1 MIARTTVPPADAAA
15 IAANPS
21 ANPSARPL
29 ATEPGP
35 VSSRL
40 CSHCGQVLL
49 RTAFPGPDGAFFCC
63 EGCREVHA
71 FLSAERWAPYRDL
84 MDQGGKRAP
93 RAWVDEAFRT
103 LLASLGNPATLAG
116 LGRWDGRKHAV
127 TLRARDVTCAGCGF
141 LVEALLRESPGVG
154 AFEVDFLHGE
164 AYLEYDADKTTLREV
179 LEGLARFGY
188 RLEPVDGTGDAK
200 PEPDRGLLYR
210 IAVAAFCF
218 LNSMA
223 FAAAVYAGI
232 GRGISA
238 SWAGLFGLAGFAV
251 ALPAVL
257 YSAQPFYLG
266 AWRAWRAKRF
276 NVDST
281 VTLGIAVAFLASAH
295 AAWTGGGGNFS
306 DSLSGLVF
314 FLLAGRWAVRRF
326 EAGLALE
333 GRWFERLAPGHVT
346 VRRGGNLARA
356 PAESVRPGEI
366 VELGAGEYSPVDG
379 ALEGEE
385 AWMDTSLLTGESR
398 ASRLRRGDAVFA
410 GYLNLKGRAA
420 LAASG
425 PGGQTRIAGLR
436 RDLAALASGRG
447 PVPDGSGPVA
457 MRFTLAVAA
466 CAVAA
471 FCLHLRAGLPHAL
484 ETAAS
489 VFIVSCACA
498 LALAVPINRG
508 LGLKRARALG
518 FHFRAQAAL
527 EALRGVRCVLFDK
540 TGTLTFT
547 RRAVAGWDWQRAWR
561 DGARQD
567 SALRSLRA
575 ATAGSLHPVSLSIQ
589 AALEI
594 LPPDG
599 LRAAHARELPHFG
612 IVARVPDPAGR
623 EQVICLCKYGAWG
636 AAGPF
641 AEMGYALPEGPLPYA
656 DACLFIDGELAALI
670 RFTEEIKPE
679 AARLVA
685 ALEARGLGVALLSG
699 DNPGKVRAF
708 AEACGIR
715 DWRASLSPEAK
726 RTAAEEYRRRYG
738 RILAVGDGFN
748 DSLLFG
754 TSDLAM
760 AVAGGAA
767 DRLEG
772 VDILASGDRP
782 MALASLFSLAD
793 GVSRGVRRGYWAS
806 GIYNAGAIAAALA
819 GWVTPLFAAVLMPI
833 SGLSLCLLAWLSIPR
848 RP

>member
-1 MIARTTVPPADAAA
+1 LIARPAFAG
-15 IAANPS
+15 
-21 ANPSARPL
+21 
-29 ATEPGP
+29 T
-35 VSSRL
+35 VSSRA
-40 CSHCGQVLL
+40 CAHCGQVLL
-49 RTAFPGPDGAFFCC
+49 RTAFPGPEGAFFCC

-71 FLSAERWAPYRDL
+71 FLAGERWAPYRDL
-84 MDQGGKRAP
+84 MVQGGKRAP
-93 RAWVDEAFRT
+93 RAWVGEAFRS
-103 LLASLGNPATLAG
+103 LLASLEDPATLAG
-116 LGRWDGRKHAV
+116 LGRWNGRRHAV

-141 LVEALLRESPGVG
+141 LVEALLRESPGVD

-164 AYLEYDADKTTLREV
+164 AYLEYDAEKTTLGEV
-179 LEGLARFGY
+179 LERLARFGY
-188 RLEPVDGTGDAK
+188 RLEPIDGTGSAK

-218 LNSMA
+218 MNSMA
-223 FAAAVYAGI
+223 FSAAVYAGI

-238 SWAGLFGLAGFAV
+238 SWARVFGLAGFAV

-257 YSAQPFYLG
+257 YCAQPFYQG

-281 VTLGIAVAFLASAH
+281 VTLGVAVAFLASAH
-295 AAWTGGGGNFS
+295 AAWTGRGGNFS

-346 VRRGGNLARA
+346 VRRGEGLARV
-356 PAESVRPGEI
+356 PAESVREGEI
-366 VELGAGEYSPVDG
+366 VELGAGEYAPVDG
-379 ALEGEE
+379 SLAADE

-398 ASRLRRGDAVFA
+398 AARLRRDDPVFA

-420 LAASG
+420 LRASG
-425 PGGQTRIAGLR
+425 PRGQTRIAGLR
-436 RDLAALASGRG
+436 RDLAALSAGRG
-447 PVPDGSGPVA
+447 PVPDGSGRVA

-471 FCLHLRAGLPHAL
+471 FFLHLRSGLPHAL

-547 RRAVAGWDWQRAWR
+547 RRSVAGWDWRGGWR
-561 DGARQD
+561 GDASLQD

-599 LRAAHARELPHFG
+599 LRAGHARELPHFG

-623 EQVICLCKYGAWG
+623 EQVICLCKSGAWS

-641 AEMGYALPEGPLPYA
+641 AEMGYAIPEGPLPSA
-656 DACLFIDGELAALI
+656 DSCLFVDGELAALI

-679 AARLVA
+679 AARLIA

-699 DNPGKVRAF
+699 DNPDKVRDF
-708 AEACGIR
+708 AGACGIR
-715 DWRASLSPEAK
+715 EWRASLSPEAK
-726 RTAAEEYRRRYG
+726 RAAAEEYRRRYG
-738 RILAVGDGFN
+738 RLLAVGDGFN

-754 TSDLAM
+754 SSDLAM

-772 VDILASGDRP
+772 VDVLASGDRP
-782 MALASLFSLAD
+782 MALASLFALAD
-793 GVSRGVRRGYWAS
+793 GVSRGVRLGYWAS
-806 GIYNAGAIAAALA
+806 GVYNAGAIAAALA

-848 RP
+848 QP

>member
-1 MIARTTVPPADAAA
+1 M
-15 IAANPS
+15 
-21 ANPSARPL
+21 
-29 ATEPGP
+29 
-35 VSSRL
+35 
-40 CSHCGQVLL
+40 
-49 RTAFPGPDGAFFCC
+49 
-63 EGCREVHA
+63 
-71 FLSAERWAPYRDL
+71 
-84 MDQGGKRAP
+84 MDQSGKRAP
-93 RAWVDEAFRT
+93 RAWVGEAFRA
-103 LLASLGNPATLAG
+103 LLDSLDDPATLAG
-116 LGRWDGRKHAV
+116 LGRWEGRKHAV

-141 LVEALLRESPGVG
+141 LVESLLRESPGVG
-154 AFEVDFLHGE
+154 AFEVDFIHGE
-164 AYLEYDADKTTLREV
+164 AYLEYDADATSLRAV
-179 LEGLARFGY
+179 LAHLARFGY
-188 RLEPVDGTGDAK
+188 PLEPVDGAGGAK

-218 LNSMA
+218 MNSMA
-223 FAAAVYAGI
+223 FAAAVYAGLA
-232 GRGISA
+232 RGMA
-238 SWAGLFGLAGFAV
+238 AGWERAFGLAGFAV
-251 ALPAVL
+251 ALPAVA
-257 YSAQPFYLG
+257 YSAQPFYQG

-295 AAWTGGGGNFS
+295 AAWSGRGGNFS

-346 VRRGGNLARA
+346 VRRGEGLARV
-356 PAESVRPGEI
+356 PADSVREGEI
-366 VELGAGEYSPVDG
+366 VELGAGEYASVDG
-379 ALEGEE
+379 ELAADE

-398 ASRLRRGDAVFA
+398 AARLRKGDRVFA
-410 GYLNLKGRAA
+410 GFLNLKGRAA
-420 LAASG
+420 LRATAPRG
-425 PGGQTRIAGLR
+425 RTRIAGLR
-436 RDLAALASGRG
+436 RDLAALSAGRP
-447 PVPDGSGPVA
+447 PVPDGSGRVA
-457 MRFTLAVAA
+457 MRFTMAVAV
-466 CAVAA
+466 CALAA
-471 FCLHLRAGLPHAL
+471 FAWHLRSGWTQAL
-484 ETAAS
+484 ETSAS

-547 RRAVAGWDWQRAWR
+547 RRSVAGWAWLGPWR
-561 DGARQD
+561 DDASLQD
-567 SALRSLRA
+567 DVLRSLRA
-575 ATAGSLHPVSLSIQ
+575 ATAGSLHPVSLSVQ
-589 AALEI
+589 DALET

-599 LRAAHARELPHFG
+599 LRAAHAREFPHFG
-612 IVARVPDPAGR
+612 IVARVPDADGR
-623 EQVICLCKYGAWG
+623 ERVICLCKYGAWG
-636 AAGPF
+636 SAGPF
-641 AEMGYALPEGPLPYA
+641 AEMGFPVPEGPLPPA
-656 DACLFIDGELAALI
+656 DACVLIDGTLAALI
-670 RFTEEIKPE
+670 RLTEEIKPE

-685 ALEARGLGVALLSG
+685 ALQARGLGVALLSG

-708 AEACGIR
+708 AEACGIGE
-715 DWRASLSPEAK
+715 WKAALSPEAK
-726 RTAAEEYRRRYG
+726 RAAAEEYRRRYG
-738 RILAVGDGFN
+738 RLLAVGDGFN

-754 TSDLAM
+754 SSDLAM

-772 VDILASGDRP
+772 VDILAAGDRP
-782 MALASLFSLAD
+782 MALARLFAVAD

-806 GIYNAGAIAAALA
+806 GVYNAGAIAAALA